1 MRDGTIGSC
10 QEQPR
15 KRHAEYGSVADVPDP
30 FAVKQQ
36 DIFLFHGGI
45 IEWLRDLECRF
56 GYKVLVVLSA
66 VEHLLAGVMMPL
78 VVSALPYVYTDY
90 GVDSVDQLIY
100 SAVASMPLSSLQ
112 PLFGLVI
119 QTMPVA
125 GYNKTP
131 YYVGSCL
138 LGSTGLLIA
147 GLSSVESLSTVMLV
161 FCMFAVCLQFGFLG
175 VIISGIQ
182 TAKIQE
188 HPQHGPQLVSFLW
201 FGQLILVFFTD
212 LSSGLLIEDLGAES
226 LLVVAAV
233 PALLAM
239 VPGLLG
245 YLGDRWQTDADV
257 EAARAEF
264 WAQGELVLLC
274 VLLFAGGV
282 AVAVAGLCAST
293 AAACAVSVCVM
304 AVLLFAH
311 SVLLA
316 PNIAAL
322 CVFLMVQGSLSWSIG
337 SVEYYF
343 YTDDAEVYPEGPH
356 FSTVFYNS
364 VLSPASSI
372 AQLGCVWLYGRY
384 MNGWSYRNTMV
395 VGNVAAILT
404 RLMQAAMFARLNV
417 ALGIS
422 DYILLLVGH
431 TDGRARFLQWLPSMV
446 VASLVCPK
454 GMETTVFALLAACRG
469 FGETVGSDCGALLLE
484 MLGADPDGSVGDE
497 DAFENAWKASL
508 IVSVLPLLTLPFIFA
523 LVPDASPSSD
533 RGRLASGQAV
543 EGSLVRRWWGRG
555 ARRQLV

>member
-1 MRDGTIGSC
+1 GQGRPPPVALHAAVGRPSTRGRPCPGSLALSRARWARLAAPRQLPRRGRSRSSAASGPHSADAEGSCDRKAAGPSRSRGQRGVGRQRRGHHGTSPPWPPVRTVEVDMGRTVTKTARVLSILSQARCRPPRGRGPLATESRPPNSGTIEF
-10 QEQPR
+10 EQ
-15 KRHAEYGSVADVPDP
+15 
-30 FAVKQQ
+30 
-36 DIFLFHGGI
+36 
-45 IEWLRDLECRF
+45 
-56 GYKVLVVLSA
+56 
-66 VEHLLAGVMMPL
+66 HLLVGTVPMLSVLTAGAR
-78 VVSALPYVYTDY
+78 S
-90 GVDSVDQLIY
+90 
-100 SAVASMPLSSLQ
+100 
-112 PLFGLVI
+112 
-119 QTMPVA
+119 
-125 GYNKTP
+125 
-131 YYVGSCL
+131 
-138 LGSTGLLIA
+138 
-147 GLSSVESLSTVMLV
+147 
-161 FCMFAVCLQFGFLG
+161 
-175 VIISGIQ
+175 
-182 TAKIQE
+182 
-188 HPQHGPQLVSFLW
+188 
-201 FGQLILVFFTD
+201 
-212 LSSGLLIEDLGAES
+212 
-226 LLVVAAV
+226 
-233 PALLAM
+233 
-239 VPGLLG
+239 PGLLG